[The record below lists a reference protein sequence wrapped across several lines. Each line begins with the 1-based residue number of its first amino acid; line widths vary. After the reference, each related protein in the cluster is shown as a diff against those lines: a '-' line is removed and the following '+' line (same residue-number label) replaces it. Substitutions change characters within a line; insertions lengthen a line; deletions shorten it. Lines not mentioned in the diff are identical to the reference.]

1 MGNVTKIM
9 LHVNSDNKMFVF
21 KTQID
26 GHNSKEHNA
35 VNCSVI

>member
-1 MGNVTKIM
+1 MENVTEIM
-9 LHVNSDNKMFVF
+9 LHVNSDNQMFAF
-21 KTQID
+21 KTRIG